1 MKKILIS
8 VICVALF
15 ASFSFA
21 QEALS
26 VYKKTRGQID
36 EDTPVGSLLFTDYIK
51 ELPIPMDSVKKVTVV
66 KEKVVIKD
74 KKGNVKKDKKG
85 NPKTKMQRKRVVT
98 WEKVE
103 PSEPPRFVPIQC
115 KLGEVWVK
123 RADLARFKQASRR
136 VCLRYRKCR
145 PEKVSDQSAL
155 FLFHHPERSVWRSR
169 RTRGEQCGA
178 A

>member
-8 VICVALF
+8 VICLALF

-66 KEKVVIKD
+66 KERLSSKI
-74 KKGNVKKDKKG
+74 
-85 NPKTKMQRKRVVT
+85 
-98 WEKVE
+98 
-103 PSEPPRFVPIQC
+103 
-115 KLGEVWVK
+115 
-123 RADLARFKQASRR
+123 RR
-136 VCLRYRKCR
+136 VM
-145 PEKVSDQSAL
+145 
-155 FLFHHPERSVWRSR
+155 SR
-169 RTRGEQCGA
+169 RTRKEIPRPRCSA
-178 A
+178 SVW